1 MNYQWD
7 QPYQAIPDPRMPIML
22 QTWHQERGCPLPRPR
37 SYSLNALASSNST
50 ISFTG
55 VSNNKL
61 WNKNTSSILP
71 LANKSHY
78 SGSSQ
83 HRSTNKRC
91 RTHFCYLTSVLAATC
106 LILVGLAVLRTRYL
120 KRNAAIL
127 EHVTSFKV
135 PNPDHRT
142 VYSPTKSAQQPP
154 ASSFNHH
161 PSPQHSFANS
171 PVYYN
176 QPQTRQLP
184 YQQNVQQSPQ
194 QMQYHPERFAYHYGA
209 QYGHSYAH
217 APVMYNNVQQPKL
230 QPYKNPQ
237 RQAQDNR
244 NGFSWVDPNDIKH
257 HGAAPVRKPWMLEH
271 ADDRREHHRHQTTP
285 KTNKF
290 DQQSTTQTS
299 PKSNLDRQQDRAKV
313 RNEAR
318 NSQSKSSTRNVGDIW
333 EEERASS
340 NVNKKSAENEMDVKL
355 ILEPA
360 VSPHREY
367 VNADDGTILIKSF
380 EDDEDV
386 TIEIVLEE

>member
-1 MNYQWD
+1 
-7 QPYQAIPDPRMPIML
+7 
-22 QTWHQERGCPLPRPR
+22 
-37 SYSLNALASSNST
+37 
-50 ISFTG
+50 
-55 VSNNKL
+55 
-61 WNKNTSSILP
+61 
-71 LANKSHY
+71 
-78 SGSSQ
+78 
-83 HRSTNKRC
+83 
-91 RTHFCYLTSVLAATC
+91 
-106 LILVGLAVLRTRYL
+106 VGLAVLRTRYL

-176 QPQTRQLP
+176 QAQTRQLP

-209 QYGHSYAH
+209 YGHSYAH

-271 ADDRREHHRHQTTP
+271 ADDRREHHRHQTIP
-285 KTNKF
+285 KMNKF
-290 DQQSTTQTS
+290 DQQPTTQTS
-299 PKSNLDRQQDRAKV
+299 PKSNLDRAKV

-333 EEERASS
+333 EEEGASS
-340 NVNKKSAENEMDVKL
+340 NVNKKSAEKMDVKL

-367 VNADDGTILIKSF
+367 ENADVGTILIKSF